1 MTKQK
6 TWEGGKKTNPKHGSF
21 RSQHTWEASVENIL
35 QYMTCWE
42 IALLPVQFLIMV
54 IIFSRLRSSGSG
66 SGGPAD
72 IESNNSHLT
81 GGNCNKKQQ
90 EKKGKTEKKKNTE
103 EPRRKKDRRKRRNT
117 AKRRNI
123 HINHMKNGKKQE
135 AKEPLTTYIFG
146 WESAESLPLR
156 EIVQVYGVHANCHSK
171 GIIDCSTCSYCQ

>member
-1 MTKQK
+1 M
-6 TWEGGKKTNPKHGSF
+6 
-21 RSQHTWEASVENIL
+21 
-35 QYMTCWE
+35 
-42 IALLPVQFLIMV
+42 MV
-54 IIFSRLRSSGSG
+54 IISSQLRSSGSG

-123 HINHMKNGKKQE
+123 HINHMKKWKKTRGKR
-135 AKEPLTTYIFG
+135 AINNLHL
-146 WESAESLPLR
+146 WLR
-156 EIVQVYGVHANCHSK
+156 VG
-171 GIIDCSTCSYCQ
+171 